1 MNERPQSDDDLQLD
15 EWLRSGLASLL
26 DAPVPARLL
35 EVASGPGAHQRAD
48 LLLPWFAN
56 GTLKADDLDF
66 VTNHLD
72 ACLRCRREVEWL
84 RALADV
90 CADAR
95 QRGEPLVAARSLARD
110 GTRNATAP
118 SRSLPPRGAPPNRS
132 GTWARWAIAAQFA
145 VIVVLGAALMQL
157 HGEEAPYR
165 TLGST
170 AAQTD
175 AGSIVVVF
183 DPGITEADFRR
194 ILRSAGARVVGGPT
208 QADAYVLALPPER
221 VGTAL
226 AMLQS
231 QRAVLFAAPL
241 GETQHR

>member
-1 MNERPQSDDDLQLD
+1 VNERPQSDDDFQLD

-26 DAPVPARLL
+26 DVPVPPRLL

-56 GTLKADDLDF
+56 GTLNGDDLDF
-66 VTNHLD
+66 VTNHVD
-72 ACLRCRREVEWL
+72 ACPRCRREVDWL
-84 RALADV
+84 RKLADV
-90 CADAR
+90 CAEAR
-95 QRGEPLVAARSLARD
+95 QRGDPLVAARSPAPEGARI
-110 GTRNATAP
+110 ATAP
-118 SRSLPPRGAPPNRS
+118 SRPLPPRATPSNRN

-145 VIVVLGAALMQL
+145 VIIVLGAALMPL
-157 HGEEAPYR
+157 HDGPAQYR

-170 AAQTD
+170 AAQAD

-183 DPGITEADFRR
+183 DPGITEAELRR
-194 ILRSAGARVVGGPT
+194 IVRIAGARVIDGPT
-208 QADAYVLALPPER
+208 QADAYVLSLAPER
-221 VGTAL
+221 VGAAL

-241 GETQHR
+241 GGTPQR